1 MSRPSRALRSTLL
14 LPLAVLLGVLALS
27 ATGCSS
33 DNADKASVPE
43 AGRAGAPVP
52 GAAPAA
58 DVAGAPAAPKE
69 GRPPDTARSLVHTAQ
84 LDLRVDDVARAG
96 GAPRP
101 PGGGGGGGGGR
112 AHPPR
117 PPPPPAP
124 PTAGR
129 PPHPPRPRAHPPPRA
144 RGGRGGARAAR
155 PAARAAERA
164 GGFVADQDDD
174 LAGDPSASLTLKVPP
189 AKFPAVLRALD
200 DLGRVETR
208 KIQVEDVTETVVD
221 LDSRIKT
228 AATSVERLRVLLAGA
243 EDVNAVVAL
252 ESELAQ
258 REQQLETLEGQR
270 RALANRVDLA
280 TIDVHLAEKTSPRAS
295 GRIPGVGEGLRG
307 GWAALV
313 NFLKVLVLVL
323 AAALP
328 FLPFVVV
335 AVLLVRWLVHR
346 RRSRPPRPPR
356 RRPQPAGWP
365 PPGAAG
371 PWMPAA
377 GPVPAEAA
385 VPPPGAEAPATTAAP
400 VATEVGR
407 EPDLEA

>member
-96 GAPRP
+96 
-101 PGGGGGGGGGR
+101 
-112 AHPPR
+112 
-117 PPPPPAP
+117 PPPPPP
-124 PTAGR
+124 PPPRRGGGGR
-129 PPHPPRPRAHPPPRA
+129 PPHPARPPAHPPPLPLRA
-144 RGGRGGARAAR
+144 AAGARAAG
-155 PAARAAERA
+155 PAARAAVRA

>member
-84 LDLRVDDVARAG
+84 LALRVDDVARAARSPAPG
-96 GAPRP
+96 RPRP
-101 PGGGGGGGGGR
+101 GPG
-112 AHPPR
+112 
-117 PPPPPAP
+117 
-124 PTAGR
+124 
-129 PPHPPRPRAHPPPRA
+129 
-144 RGGRGGARAAR
+144 
-155 PAARAAERA
+155 PAAGA

>member
-84 LDLRVDDVARAG
+84 LDLRVDDVARA
-96 GAPRP
+96 A
-101 PGGGGGGGGGR
+101 R
-112 AHPPR
+112 A
-117 PPPPPAP
+117 
-124 PTAGR
+124 
-129 PPHPPRPRAHPPPRA
+129 
-144 RGGRGGARAAR
+144 GARAGVG
-155 PAARAAERA
+155 A

>member
-1 MSRPSRALRSTLL
+1 MSEVAGGARS
-14 LPLAVLLGVLALS
+14 AA
-27 ATGCSS
+27 
-33 DNADKASVPE
+33 
-43 AGRAGAPVP
+43 RAGA
-52 GAAPAA
+52 G
-58 DVAGAPAAPKE
+58 
-69 GRPPDTARSLVHTAQ
+69 
-84 LDLRVDDVARAG
+84 
-96 GAPRP
+96 
-101 PGGGGGGGGGR
+101 
-112 AHPPR
+112 
-117 PPPPPAP
+117 
-124 PTAGR
+124 
-129 PPHPPRPRAHPPPRA
+129 
-144 RGGRGGARAAR
+144 
-155 PAARAAERA
+155 A